1 MPPQPCGSVSWSVDT
16 TAPILTAV
24 SAGNNTVVQT
34 RSMTL
39 FLQSNE
45 PLAALLVLLPG
56 AATWTKA
63 AGVGWEQLSTLAQRN
78 MTVSLVAS
86 VPTDGLYRIDVK
98 GVDQVGNAQ
107 THALR
112 FCWELDTTSPTV
124 RLTGAERLPVAT
136 SSRFLTFNI
145 ECDESPVL
153 VWWAV
158 DGSLWTKL
166 RNTSSF
172 TAAVDG
178 DGEHFLHLTSRRQ
191 CWERVFE

>member
-1 MPPQPCGSVSWSVDT
+1 M
-16 TAPILTAV
+16 
-24 SAGNNTVVQT
+24 VQN

-98 GVDQVGNAQ
+98 GVDQVGNAKTQ
-107 THALR
+107 CPAP
-112 FCWELDTTSPTV
+112 FV
-124 RLTGAERLPVAT
+124 
-136 SSRFLTFNI
+136 
-145 ECDESPVL
+145 
-153 VWWAV
+153 
-158 DGSLWTKL
+158 GSWIPPHP
-166 RNTSSF
+166 RC
-172 TAAVDG
+172 G
-178 DGEHFLHLTSRRQ
+178 
-191 CWERVFE
+191 